1 MSQEPALMLN
11 EEKPSPSTEA
21 ESPRRRN
28 RVSAIRD
35 YGIVIA
41 FVALFIVLAIASPS
55 FLSLTNMLNILQQ
68 NATIGIVAC
77 GVTVVL
83 LAGGFDFSV
92 GAIYG
97 LAGVVAAEVAVNVDP
112 WLGLLAGLVAGLG
125 FGIVNGLIVSYLKV
139 NTFIATLASGYV
151 YRGIAMLITSGFL
164 VSVAAVGFTRVGQAE
179 VLSVRIS
186 ILAFAVVAVVLSFVL
201 SRTGFGRYV
210 YAVGGNAEAARMSG
224 VRVNLVRSAT
234 FAISGFCAGMAGVI
248 AASRDAT
255 GQAMGGEGYELAA
268 IAAVVVGGTSIS
280 GGEGAIW
287 RSVLG
292 VLLIA
297 LIGNGFNLLNINS
310 FYLRVAEGLI
320 ILVAVA
326 VDTWVRVSAHRT

>member
-1 MSQEPALMLN
+1 
-11 EEKPSPSTEA
+11 
-21 ESPRRRN
+21 
-28 RVSAIRD
+28 
-35 YGIVIA
+35 
-41 FVALFIVLAIASPS
+41 
-55 FLSLTNMLNILQQ
+55 
-68 NATIGIVAC
+68 
-77 GVTVVL
+77 
-83 LAGGFDFSV
+83 
-92 GAIYG
+92 
-97 LAGVVAAEVAVNVDP
+97 
-112 WLGLLAGLVAGLG
+112 
-125 FGIVNGLIVSYLKV
+125 
-139 NTFIATLASGYV
+139 
-151 YRGIAMLITSGFL
+151 
-164 VSVAAVGFTRVGQAE
+164 
-179 VLSVRIS
+179 
-186 ILAFAVVAVVLSFVL
+186 
-201 SRTGFGRYV
+201 
-210 YAVGGNAEAARMSG
+210 MSG